1 VGAVLRRTVSASCQA
16 SLSSAVAWLLLQIVA
31 GYGVNMPTT
40 AATSAALTLGV
51 VAAFIVVFCARASFT
66 APSGVQRFNVS
77 VHAHA
82 RRTAFLPQRDP
93 DASGRTRPRAPGPC
107 RATA

>member
-1 VGAVLRRTVSASCQA
+1 
-16 SLSSAVAWLLLQIVA
+16 VAWLLLQIVA
-31 GYGVNMPTT
+31 GYGSNLPTA
-40 AATSAALTLGV
+40 AATSAALTAGV
-51 VAAFIVVFCARASFT
+51 VAAFIVVFCAHASQP
-66 APSGVQRFNVS
+66 APSGVQRLNTS

-93 DASGRTRPRAPGPC
+93 DASGRTRPRAPGAC